1 MKESVAI
8 GVDLGGTN
16 LKIALVTESGE
27 ILKEERRDTQAEKGP
42 DFILGEIESGV
53 EALLKDAGGAP
64 VRGIG
69 MGIPGAVDYD
79 HGIVTYPPNLPG
91 WKEVPVR
98 DRFSA
103 KFNLPV
109 FVDNDANVAAL
120 AEKAHGA
127 GKGAN
132 HLICITLGTGVGSG
146 LILNGKLFHGAVGA
160 AGEFGHTTINFQG
173 PQCNCGNY
181 GCIERYVGAQYIV
194 ERAVEKL
201 ETYPDSALRP
211 YHERGEEITPR
222 LIDELADKGDALS
235 LETLRET
242 GELLG
247 IALTSTVNLLNLEL
261 IIIAGGISNAGEK
274 LFEPIRRKIQ
284 ELALPLPRSTVRVK
298 KAEMGDRAGV
308 VGAAQLIFEN

>member
-1 MKESVAI
+1 MKDKVAI

-16 LKIALVTESGE
+16 LKIALVSETGE
-27 ILKEERRDTQAEKGP
+27 ILKEIRRDTQAEKGP
-42 DFILGEIESGV
+42 EFILSEIEAGV
-53 EALLKDAGGAP
+53 DTLLKETGDAA
-64 VRGIG
+64 VAGIG

-79 HGIVTYPPNLPG
+79 NGIVTYPPNLPG

-98 DRFSA
+98 DRFSR
-103 KFNLPV
+103 KFHLPV

-127 GKGAN
+127 GRGAN

-160 AGEFGHTTINFQG
+160 AGEFGHTTIRYDG

-194 ERAVEKL
+194 ERAVDKL
-201 ETYPDSALRP
+201 ATYPDSALQQFLL
-211 YHERGEEITPR
+211 EGKDVTPKV
-222 LIDELADKGDALS
+222 LNELAERGDALC

-247 IALTSTVNLLNLEL
+247 IALVSVVNLLNLEL
-261 IIIAGGISNAGEK
+261 IVIAGGISNAGEK
-274 LFEPIRRKIQ
+274 LFEPIRRKIR
-284 ELALPLPRSTVRVK
+284 ELALPLPRSTVQVK